1 MKKVLFMLMMVLA
14 TMGMASCGGSNE
26 DDATKE
32 LSEQLEAGDVNKFQS
47 ALENIKAKA
56 TTLLAENPEKAKEL
70 ISKVQEFLN
79 ANKEKVANLIGSNET
94 IANLVNTI
102 TSTTPDEVVNTLAGA
117 LGTQVQQGQE
127 ALQDQAGEL
136 LEGAQ
141 EQAGELIE
149 GAQEKAGEVIEGA
162 QEKAGE
168 LIDGAQQKAGELIDG
183 AQKELG
189 L

>member
-26 DDATKE
+26 DEATKE

-79 ANKEKVANLIGSNET
+79 ANKEKVTNLIGSNET

-102 TSTTPDEVVNTLAGA
+102 TSTTPDEVINTLAGA
-117 LGTQVQQGQE
+117 LGTQVQQGQDAVQE
-127 ALQDQAGEL
+127 QADEL

-141 EQAGELIE
+141 EQADQLIEGAQQQADELIE
-149 GAQEKAGEVIEGA
+149 GAQQKADELIEGA
-162 QEKAGE
+162 Q
-168 LIDGAQQKAGELIDG
+168 Q
-183 AQKELG
+183 ELG

>member
-94 IANLVNTI
+94 INNLVNTI
-102 TSTTPDEVVNTLAGA
+102 TSTTPDEVINTLAGA
-117 LGTQVQQGQE
+117 LGTQVEQGQE
-127 ALQDQAGEL
+127 ALQNQADEL

-141 EQAGELIE
+141 EQADELIE
-149 GAQEKAGEVIEGA
+149 GAQQKAD
-162 QEKAGE
+162 E
-168 LIDGAQQKAGELIDG
+168 LIDGAQQKAGELIEG
-183 AQKELG
+183 AQQELG